1 MAGRVFLIVVFVV
14 TAPYSPKTT
23 FSTVFPFLW
32 SIVCLYMGEV
42 DRSSML
48 LWTWICVCIVHLY
61 VYCVRACILQTMNG
75 EGSRS
80 EVEDSEG

>member
-1 MAGRVFLIVVFVV
+1 
-14 TAPYSPKTT
+14 
-23 FSTVFPFLW
+23 
-32 SIVCLYMGEV
+32 MGEV

-61 VYCVRACILQTMNG
+61 VYCVRACILQTMNA

-80 EVEDSEG
+80 EVEDPEG

>member
-1 MAGRVFLIVVFVV
+1 
-14 TAPYSPKTT
+14 
-23 FSTVFPFLW
+23 
-32 SIVCLYMGEV
+32 MGEV